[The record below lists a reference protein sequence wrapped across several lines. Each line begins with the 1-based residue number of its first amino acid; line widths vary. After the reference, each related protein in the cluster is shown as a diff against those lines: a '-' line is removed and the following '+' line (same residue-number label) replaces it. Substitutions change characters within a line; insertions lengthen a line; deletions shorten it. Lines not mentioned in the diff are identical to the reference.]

1 VSLGSRGVDSAT
13 SSGAPAGRGVET
25 VTSSE
30 APAGRGVERPLIGVT
45 TQTLQVIDGIPTDLP
60 PSWVMNQYYVRAL
73 TNAGAAPLLV
83 PLLAPDADAMRAIFD
98 RLDGILFPGG
108 VDVNPDLYNGESK
121 GKLDRLDADRDA
133 TELLLAQW
141 ALADN
146 KPVLGLCRGFQLLN
160 VAAGGTLWPDLA
172 HDCPEMEK
180 HDYFPSQGFTRS
192 HLAHSVDLV
201 PGTRLCDALGARPS
215 VMVNSMHHQGIR
227 DLGAQLV
234 PAAVAPDGLVEALE
248 RPGDSFAVG
257 VQWHPEMFASGE
269 QSVGTLFEEFV
280 EACTARQRKTSHQE

>member
-1 VSLGSRGVDSAT
+1 MM
-13 SSGAPAGRGVET
+13 
-25 VTSSE
+25 
-30 APAGRGVERPLIGVT
+30 RPLIGVT
-45 TQTLQVIDGIPTDLP
+45 TQTLQVIDGIPADLP

-73 TNAGAAPLLV
+73 TNAGAATLLV

-108 VDVNPDLYNGESK
+108 VDVDPDIYGGESK
-121 GKLDRLDADRDA
+121 GKLDKLDADRDA

-141 ALADN
+141 ALADH

-172 HDCPEMEK
+172 HDRPEMQK

-192 HLAHSVDLV
+192 HLAHSVDLLQ
-201 PGTRLCDALGARPS
+201 GTRLCDALGARRS

-227 DLGAQLV
+227 DLGDQLV

-248 RPGDSFAVG
+248 RPGDAFAVG

-280 EACTARQRKTSHQE
+280 AAARNRP

>member
-1 VSLGSRGVDSAT
+1 MS
-13 SSGAPAGRGVET
+13 

-30 APAGRGVERPLIGVT
+30 APKGRAVERPLIGVT
-45 TQTLQVIDGIPTDLP
+45 TQTLQVIDGIPSDLP

-73 TNAGAAPLLV
+73 VNAGAAPVLV
-83 PLLAPDADAMRAIFD
+83 PLIGFD
-98 RLDGILFPGG
+98 EAALRGVYEGLDGVLFPGG
-108 VDVNPDLYNGESK
+108 VDVDPDLYGATRT
-121 GKLDRLDADRDA
+121 GKLDRLDADRDT
-133 TELLLAQW
+133 TELKLATW
-141 ALADN
+141 ALGEG

-172 HDCPEMEK
+172 HDQPNMQK

-192 HLAHSVDLV
+192 HLAHAVEV
-201 PGTRLCDALGARPS
+201 QQGTRLFDALGHRES

-227 DLGAQLV
+227 QLGDQLV

-248 RPGDSFAVG
+248 RRGDTFAVG

-269 QSVGTLFEEFV
+269 QSVGKLFEEFV
-280 EACTARQRKTSHQE
+280 SAATSSSRA